1 LRPALSKVL
10 IAGIS
15 MGLFCALAVSFLAG
29 FDLNGKF
36 SAALTVAVCVPG
48 GAMVYFILLYLL
60 RFEELATLKAMFL
73 SYLNKR

>member
-1 LRPALSKVL
+1 
-10 IAGIS
+10 
-15 MGLFCALAVSFLAG
+15 LAG
-29 FDLNGKF
+29 FDLSEKL

-73 SYLNKR
+73 SYIAKR